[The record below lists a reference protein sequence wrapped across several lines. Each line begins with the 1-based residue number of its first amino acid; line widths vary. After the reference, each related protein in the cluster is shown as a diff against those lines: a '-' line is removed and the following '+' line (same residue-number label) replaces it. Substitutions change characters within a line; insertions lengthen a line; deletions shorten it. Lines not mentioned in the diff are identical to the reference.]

1 MAGPVAAARAR
12 QLGAE
17 VAVIEK
23 GTRPGGS
30 MLLSSCVPWRH
41 LEWEA
46 FRAECPRGDE
56 LLQRL
61 IWERFDDAVAW
72 LERTTQLEPVWR
84 DTNNPRTTGR
94 RYDPRAVTEA
104 LVAAIGAGNLSLS
117 ADGCAWV
124 HMAHPLVLA
133 TGGFAVRLAR
143 ERGLLVRSNPWSEG
157 DGLSF
162 ARERGAAVAG

>member
-61 IWERFDDAVAW
+61 IWERFDDAIAW
-72 LERTTQLEPVWR
+72 LERTTRAEPVWE
-84 DTNNPRTTGR
+84 DTRNALTTGR
-94 RYDPRAVTEA
+94 RYDPASLTDA
-104 LVAAIGAGNLSLS
+104 LVAAAGGVTLEARAALGGP
-117 ADGCAWV
+117 A
-124 HMAHPLVLA
+124 PTILA
-133 TGGFAVRLAR
+133 TGGFPVRVAR
-143 ERGLLVRSNPWSEG
+143 ERAL
-157 DGLSF
+157 
-162 ARERGAAVAG
+162 